1 VDGEMRNILIET
13 LTSVP
18 VAEKQVEMVER
29 KGVGHPD
36 SICDAIMER
45 ISVELSK
52 EYQRVFG
59 HILHHNIDKA
69 FLVAG
74 DAEVRFGGG
83 VIKEPMKMI
92 FGDRAT
98 YGINGR
104 ELPIR
109 DIAITTAKQWIRENL
124 RFVDP
129 GGPDDQDGPHM
140 TYQLEIKPGS
150 AELVDIFNRDTTG
163 ANDTSAAVG
172 YWPMTETERLVFEA
186 EQFIN
191 SRTFKEDFPE
201 AGEDVKVM
209 GVRLGRTLH
218 LTAAVAFVDRFIE
231 SEDAY
236 FRRKKAV
243 YDAVTSFLSRRTTLD
258 RIVFDL
264 NTLDEPGR
272 GLGGVYLSVLGTSAE
287 SGDSGQIGRG
297 NKVNGVIAVNR
308 PMGTEA
314 AAGKNPVSHVGKIY
328 TIFTHQ
334 VAQKIYQEVDGIR
347 EVYVWMVSQIGKPI
361 DQPIAAAQLILAKGA
376 RRAAVERRVRDV
388 VDRELAGIHVFCRE
402 LAAGK
407 YSVC

>member
-1 VDGEMRNILIET
+1 MRNILVET
-13 LTSVP
+13 LASAP
-18 VAEKQVEMVER
+18 VGEAQVEMVER

-36 SICDAIMER
+36 SICDAIMDR
-45 ISVELSK
+45 VSVELSK
-52 EYQRVFG
+52 EYMSQFG

-74 DAEVRFGGG
+74 DAEVKFGGG
-83 VIKEPMKMI
+83 AIREPMKLI
-92 FGDRAT
+92 FGDRAS
-98 YGINGR
+98 YGMNGR

-109 DIAITTAKQWIRENL
+109 EIAIKTAKNWFRENL

-129 GGPDDQDGPHM
+129 GGPGDQDGPHV
-140 TYQLEIKPGS
+140 TYQMEIKPGS

-172 YWPMTETERLVFEA
+172 YWPMTETERLVRET

-191 SRTFKEDFPE
+191 SRTFKEEFPE

-209 GVRLGRTLH
+209 GVRLGRHLN
-218 LTAAVAFVDRFIE
+218 LTAAIAFVDRYID
-231 SEDAY
+231 SEAAY
-236 FRRKKAV
+236 FRRKKALHE
-243 YDAVTSFLSRRTTLD
+243 AVMTFLSKRTTMD
-258 RIVFDL
+258 KISFDV

-272 GLGGVYLSVLGTSAE
+272 GIGGVYLSVLGTSAE

-297 NKVNGVIAVNR
+297 NKVNGVIAINR

-334 VAQKIYQEVDGIR
+334 VAQKVYEEVDGIR
-347 EVYVWMVSQIGKPI
+347 EVYIWMVSQIGKPI
-361 DQPIAAAQLILAKGA
+361 DQPVTAAQIIVGKGIRKPA
-376 RRAAVERRVRDV
+376 AERQVRAVL
-388 VDRELAGIHVFCRE
+388 DRELAGIGVFCRD
-402 LAAGK
+402 LAEGK
-407 YSVC
+407 YNVC